1 MVRRDEWVPVSR
13 QQLKHKIRGRSVY
26 AAKFLAKKNFDLD
39 DIRKFA
45 EKTQQKLARSQTVEN
60 IQITYHYANNKHRG
74 NIMKPI
80 DEDLDLVDYRNEYD
94 ETEYGEIT
102 GFTILLS

>member
-1 MVRRDEWVPVSR
+1 MVNRNEWVPVSR

-26 AAKFLAKKNFDLD
+26 AAKFQAKKHYDLD

-45 EKTQQKLARSQTVEN
+45 RKTQQKLSQSQAVEN
-60 IQITYHYANNKHRG
+60 IQITYHYSTGKHRG
-74 NIMKPI
+74 NVMTPI
-80 DEDLDLVDYRNEYD
+80 DDDLDLVDYRNEYD
-94 ETEYGEIT
+94 EAEYGEIT

>member
-1 MVRRDEWVPVSR
+1 MVNRDEWVPVSR

-26 AAKFLAKKNFDLD
+26 SAKFQAKKTYDLD

-45 EKTQQKLARSQTVEN
+45 KKTQQKLAQSNTVEN
-60 IQITYHYANNKHRG
+60 IQITYHYSTGKHRG
-74 NIMKPI
+74 NVMKSI
-80 DEDLDLVDYRNEYD
+80 DEELDLVDYRNEYD

-102 GFTILLS
+102 GFTSLLC